1 MLSLNFSTFWFR
13 KLGFCCWHQ
22 DNQTRY
28 VILRTPEGKSE
39 KKVSS
44 EWKIYPLSSQEGQ
57 NFHFYTGKTES
68 VIGCNAFLGKV
79 LVFIGSILKSLENI
93 IYIYILPALIEWWHT
108 HKAHCRPP
116 SELPRLG
123 APREWFRET
132 PRLAVTASVVL
143 QWFLNALG

>member
-57 NFHFYTGKTES
+57 NFHFYTGKTEN
-68 VIGCNAFLGKV
+68 VIGCFWEKFRFSLEVSWKV
-79 LVFIGSILKSLENI
+79 LKTL
-93 IYIYILPALIEWWHT
+93 YIYICILPAVIEWWHT